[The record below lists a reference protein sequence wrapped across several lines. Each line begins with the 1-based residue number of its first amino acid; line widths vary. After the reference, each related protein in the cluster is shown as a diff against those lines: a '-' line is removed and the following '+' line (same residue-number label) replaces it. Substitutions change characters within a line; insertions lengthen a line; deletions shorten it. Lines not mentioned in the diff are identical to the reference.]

1 MSKVKLAAF
10 DLDGTVADTIPL
22 SIESFSLAVSPYAG
36 HTLSREEVVETFGLN
51 EPGMIK
57 AIVKDRWE
65 EALRDYYRI
74 YEEQHVKCEAPFEGI
89 APLIEGLKSRG
100 IIVSLI
106 TGKAEKSCR
115 ITLKR
120 FGIEH
125 LFADII
131 TGDEHGNR
139 KAENL
144 MSLMEKY
151 GLTPEECVY
160 IGDAVSDVMSSRKAG
175 VRCLSAAWSESA
187 DREALEGVN
196 PGDVYERIADLERVL
211 TERTGNGA

>member
-89 APLIEGLKSRG
+89 VPLIE
-100 IIVSLI
+100 
-106 TGKAEKSCR
+106 E
-115 ITLKR
+115 
-120 FGIEH
+120 
-125 LFADII
+125 D
-131 TGDEHGNR
+131 
-139 KAENL
+139 
-144 MSLMEKY
+144 
-151 GLTPEECVY
+151 
-160 IGDAVSDVMSSRKAG
+160 
-175 VRCLSAAWSESA
+175 
-187 DREALEGVN
+187 
-196 PGDVYERIADLERVL
+196 
-211 TERTGNGA
+211 